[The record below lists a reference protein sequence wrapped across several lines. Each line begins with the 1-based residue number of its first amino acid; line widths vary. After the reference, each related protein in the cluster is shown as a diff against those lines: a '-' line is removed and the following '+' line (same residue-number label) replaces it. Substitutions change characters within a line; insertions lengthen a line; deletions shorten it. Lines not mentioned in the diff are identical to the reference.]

1 MYIQLMR
8 RHYGVHSPI
17 KHVEIPCDFN
27 DVYLGEDRINEQL
40 LLDNIPDGWL
50 PVEPHQILLVAI
62 DEHGNGTGQ
71 YCKIFRDWKKYFSC
85 YVLELHEKP
94 AEWWVT

>member
-17 KHVEIPCDFN
+17 KHVEIPCNFN
-27 DVYLGEDRINEQL
+27 DVYLGEDHINEL
-40 LLDNIPDGWL
+40 LLLSNIPDGWL
-50 PVEPHQILLVAI
+50 PVEPQNILLVVI

-71 YCKIFRDWKKYFSC
+71 YCKIFRNWEKYFSC
-85 YVLELHEKP
+85 YVLELHENP